1 MHYLNNLH
9 YDDLICYKAIVPTVK
24 KVEII
29 SQVWD
34 ARLSVK
40 LRLWLDGVQ
49 LRPEVTFRSRLGEN
63 FS

>member
-34 ARLSVK
+34 ARL
-40 LRLWLDGVQ
+40 
-49 LRPEVTFRSRLGEN
+49 
-63 FS
+63 